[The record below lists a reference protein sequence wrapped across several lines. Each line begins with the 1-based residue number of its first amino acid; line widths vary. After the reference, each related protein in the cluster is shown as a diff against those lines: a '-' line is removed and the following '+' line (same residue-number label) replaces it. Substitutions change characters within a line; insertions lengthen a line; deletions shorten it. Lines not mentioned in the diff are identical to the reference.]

1 VFEVT
6 LNGPSSIDWGRVRR
20 QLGLQSSVPQ
30 AGFAADPSAL
40 RSALVAQGDVRTLW
54 TPEVTTLNN
63 EPALVRVA
71 AAGGTSLTMTVV
83 PQIAADGV
91 ILLSVSHVWEE
102 ASLTRRAESDTVTR
116 VMDGNTV
123 LIAGLLR
130 AVPASDVRSAG
141 YAELVVLMRPTIV
154 DTGTFVAGGGQR

>member
-1 VFEVT
+1 
-6 LNGPSSIDWGRVRR
+6 
-20 QLGLQSSVPQ
+20 
-30 AGFAADPSAL
+30 
-40 RSALVAQGDVRTLW
+40 LW

-63 EPALVRVA
+63 EPALMRVA

-91 ILLSVSHVWEE
+91 VQLSVSHVWEE
-102 ASLTRRAESDTVTR
+102 ASPTRRAESDTVTR

-130 AVPASDVRSAG
+130 PVPASETRTAG
-141 YAELVVLMRPTIV
+141 YAELVVLLRPIV
-154 DTGTFVAGGGQR
+154 VDPGTFAAGGGQR